1 MATPA
6 GRTALLPWPCFS
18 RHKSPTWLFRLDNN
32 NLCCDGRG
40 TCLVGKKSKA
50 MESFGGEIGAEIGL
64 QRNLTMTSQNAWR
77 VCTWKLE
84 LPPTGA
90 GCGSG
95 PRGVAMTYCK
105 RGSACMDRT
114 RRYLLLYASG
124 TASTTV
130 ALSWSQTTW
139 MGALQQK
146 TDSFFGIQPCQPY
159 PTSTRSDTVAMAVEW
174 HVLFVCSFVSAASNG
189 DETCSSTLPPSL

>member
-64 QRNLTMTSQNAWR
+64 ERNLTMTSQNAWR

-114 RRYLLLYASG
+114 RRYLTVCIRYGVHSPLQWHFLG
-124 TASTTV
+124 HKPHGWGRCNRRRTASSESNL
-130 ALSWSQTTW
+130 ANRIQH
-139 MGALQQK
+139 QQ
-146 TDSFFGIQPCQPY
+146 DQI
-159 PTSTRSDTVAMAVEW
+159 R
-174 HVLFVCSFVSAASNG
+174 
-189 DETCSSTLPPSL
+189 

>member
-1 MATPA
+1 
-6 GRTALLPWPCFS
+6 
-18 RHKSPTWLFRLDNN
+18 
-32 NLCCDGRG
+32 
-40 TCLVGKKSKA
+40 

-90 GCGSG
+90 GGGSG

-114 RRYLLLYASG
+114 RRYLTCTVCTCSLCIRYGVHYSG
-124 TASTTV
+124 TFLVTNHMDGGVAAKDGQLLWNPTLPTV
-130 ALSWSQTTW
+130 SNIKKIRYGSH
-139 MGALQQK
+139 G
-146 TDSFFGIQPCQPY
+146 SG
-159 PTSTRSDTVAMAVEW
+159 VARIGC
-174 HVLFVCSFVSAASNG
+174 LFVRFCRIKRG
-189 DETCSSTLPPSL
+189 